1 MEATVGKSAIVERK
15 RNLANSDVG
24 LKRLPT
30 SPSGHWPCTPPPYQ
44 LGSLVVPH
52 EGWHHDRN
60 EHLILDE
67 VELLDVEIIG
77 FSDNETW
84 LYVPPKANQS
94 TAANPL
100 MALKWCRHILEA
112 PEWKVARRSM
122 CLQLESASC
131 WRRLLISP
139 RAASTPRPPSK
150 VGVVSPI
157 GTPPSGTA
165 RSRPPL
171 SETPVS
177 SRPHSQSPIGR
188 ARSPTFIPHPT
199 RGNTLRG
206 CIPRPRVDSD
216 IISPGVDEDDVV
228 PHGYKLQDLTD
239 VQVVARLQEEKLR
252 QDCAST
258 SSVLA
263 MRRSLSVTFPL
274 SAPHDLEEENVGGG
288 DSALA
293 PPGCH
298 LCLLPLTRTFSS
310 ARDLQSSSSFLSLHP
325 PTSPLPSAEPMRV
338 SFKLGRDKMQRSLPN
353 ISQVPSVASA
363 SFLHTS
369 QSFDSPGWLTRLQS
383 SRAVPIQRSTRVQ
396 STGSV
401 SSLSLQ
407 SLKAAAYV
415 GPAVRNSACV
425 LSPRL
430 LGSRIPVLSKPSSL
444 CLSSLSP
451 HWLTFN
457 GTPRPIASCKVAQ
470 PRHGYRNMV
479 RLFST

>member
-199 RGNTLRG
+199 R
-206 CIPRPRVDSD
+206 
-216 IISPGVDEDDVV
+216 E
-228 PHGYKLQDLTD
+228 
-239 VQVVARLQEEKLR
+239 LR

-383 SRAVPIQRSTRVQ
+383 SISIPGAVPIQRSTRVQ